1 MRLLVVE
8 DEAAIRS
15 ALTRG
20 LAHGGN
26 QVVSAASLIEARSL
40 AGSHRP
46 EALVSD
52 LKLPDGSGL
61 DLACELELPFVLMSG
76 YATYD
81 DAVQALRLGCVDF
94 FTKPVSIKDLRRAV
108 DRLQARR
115 AQAPQVVDPERI
127 PRLAR
132 PTAVAIEVEPLTALA
147 VAWQS
152 ADEAARLYPSL
163 TAAAPTPELRQI
175 VAELMQAA
183 PERGR
188 LVLNDARTQW
198 LAWLEAAVDWR
209 AQDERRQL
217 IEDLAERCYWR
228 PEGAIVECS
237 HG

>member
-26 QVVSAASLIEARSL
+26 EVVSAASLIEARGT
-40 AGSHRP
+40 AGKHRP
-46 EALVSD
+46 EALVCD

-61 DLACELELPFVLMSG
+61 DLACELELPFVMMSG

-108 DRLQARR
+108 ERLQTRR
-115 AQAPQVVDPERI
+115 AQLPQVVDPGPS
-127 PRLAR
+127 PRLVR
-132 PTAVAIEVEPLTALA
+132 PTAIGLGIEPLTAVAATWTDAGQAHAVYPTLA
-147 VAWQS
+147 
-152 ADEAARLYPSL
+152 
-163 TAAAPTPELRQI
+163 AAAPSPALRQI

-183 PERGR
+183 PCGR
-188 LVLNDARTQW
+188 LVVNDTPTGW
-198 LAWLEAAVDWR
+198 LAWLEATVDWQ
-209 AQDERRQL
+209 AQDERRRL
-217 IEDLAERCYWR
+217 IEDHSERCFWR
-228 PEGAIVECS
+228 ADGALVECS
-237 HG
+237 HA